1 MFNERLPRV
10 AASTCF
16 ICVLFLISLLLR
28 VYHIGFSSFWLD
40 EAGVAMA
47 ITSPDL
53 AGMFAIQQTHVMA
66 MPLDYLVGWVVARFC
81 QSDACLRMP
90 SAVWGALTIPLVYA
104 LACRFISRPAAALSA
119 LMLALAP
126 FHIYYSQEL
135 RFYASLTF
143 FYTLATL
150 LLWEALQ
157 KPSLRRWAAFILVT
171 AVGSYFHIYVTLVFV
186 NGLALLLARQG
197 EPGQRFWTPGRLKA
211 FQPLLISG
219 AIAAAAV
226 LPGLLANLPVEYAPL
241 GFDVQTHIV
250 SFISNFTLYKVYPEP
265 RTVLLVISVVVIWL
279 FLIGLRQVKASR
291 NRPLAAMLLSILL
304 QIIFITSLDVIHD
317 YWILARQFI
326 QYLPWLCMVTVIGL
340 LRLIQETAR
349 RVSPRQ
355 ITIAAAAAVLL
366 VSLPLIPDLYR
377 YRKAH
382 WREISQEIA
391 DTCRPG
397 DVIIIYTP
405 PDVISMKYYLQQFG
419 DSEVANSVKGF
430 IEFDPA
436 NLQEYPDRLYVIM
449 KANDAQEHADAL
461 LAGGFRQTHYEH
473 ESPGSYKIWL
483 RTHRLG
489 AN

>member
-28 VYHIGFSSFWLD
+28 VYHIGFSSFWFD
-40 EAGVAMA
+40 EAGVALA

-66 MPLDYLVGWVVARFC
+66 MPLDYLIGWLVARFC

-90 SAVWGALTIPLVYA
+90 SAVWGALTIPLVYI
-104 LACRFISRPAAALSA
+104 LARRFVSKPAAALSA

-135 RFYASLTF
+135 RFYASLAF

-157 KPSLRRWAAFILVT
+157 KPSLGRWAAFTLV
-171 AVGSYFHIYVTLVFV
+171 AVVGSYFHIYVTLVFV

-219 AIAAAAV
+219 EIAAAAV
-226 LPGLLANLPVEYAPL
+226 LPGLLINSKTPVPPMGLDAL
-241 GFDVQTHIV
+241 THV
-250 SFISNFTLYKVYPEP
+250 VGFISSLILYQVYPEP
-265 RTVLLVISVVVIWL
+265 KTALLVISIIVAAL
-279 FLIGLRQVKASR
+279 FLFGLRRVMASR
-291 NRPLAAMLLSILL
+291 NRPLSAMLLSILL
-304 QIIFITSLDVIHD
+304 QSIFIASMHAVHD
-317 YWILARQFI
+317 YWIPPRHFI

-340 LRLIQETAR
+340 LQLIQETAR
-349 RVSPRQ
+349 RASPRQ

-366 VSLPLIPDLYR
+366 VSLPLIPDLYQH
-377 YRKAH
+377 RKAR

-391 DTCRPG
+391 ASCRPG
-397 DVIIIYTP
+397 DAIITIGT
-405 PDVISMKYYLQQFG
+405 VETRSVSYYLRQLG
-419 DSEVANSVKGF
+419 HPGVVNN
-430 IEFDPA
+430 IEFNGKFDLA
-436 NLQEYPDRLYVIM
+436 RLQEYPDRLYVIM
-449 KANDAQEHADAL
+449 WPEDSRNHADAL
-461 LAGGFRQTHYEH
+461 LAGGFQQLHYEH

-483 RTHRLG
+483 RAHRLG